1 MERFLDILR
10 KTKVWKDSW
19 ISLDKNTKPYGP
31 TQESALDL
39 TVSDLLTS
47 DMKWNKSKVEALLP
61 LMTKEIQLLNSGHP
75 TTEDIHVWQPL
86 QSGKYTTKSG
96 YYTTAMKTQR
106 IQEPSADAFDWI
118 KDI

>member
-1 MERFLDILR
+1 MGKALGNGLS
-10 KTKVWKDSW
+10 TKVWKDSW

-47 DMKWNKSKVEALLP
+47 DMKWNKSEVEALLP

-75 TTEDIHVWQPL
+75 TTEDIQP
-86 QSGKYTTKSG
+86 
-96 YYTTAMKTQR
+96 QR
-106 IQEPSADAFDWI
+106 TSMYGSRYNQANTPPNQVIIQQQ
-118 KDI
+118 